1 MNIYPEIKQIVELN
15 EKITQLIEK
24 LSSQLDVDGC
34 DFNDAYFVKNCEEIN
49 NHLYDSER
57 NQLDND
63 SYGLIDDDYYCCQYT
78 GYCEDDFYG
87 TLYFKTDVPGQF
99 VAVPFSV

>member
-49 NHLYDSER
+49 NHLYDSEG

>member
-24 LSSQLDVDGC
+24 LSSQIDVDGY
-34 DFNDAYFVKNCEEIN
+34 DFNHAYFVKNCEEIN
-49 NHLYDSER
+49 NHLYDSAG
-57 NQLDND
+57 NQFDND
-63 SYGLIDDDYYCCQYT
+63 GLIDDDYYCCQYN
-78 GYCEDDFYG
+78 GYCEDDFHG

-99 VAVPFSV
+99 VAIPFDI

>member
-34 DFNDAYFVKNCEEIN
+34 DFYDAYFVENCEEIN
-49 NHLYDSER
+49 NHLYDSKE

>member
-15 EKITQLIEK
+15 EKITHLIEK

-34 DFNDAYFVKNCEEIN
+34 DFNDAYFVKNCEEIS
-49 NHLYDSER
+49 NHLYDSEG

-63 SYGLIDDDYYCCQYT
+63 SYGLIDSDYYCCQYR
-78 GYCEDDFYG
+78 GYCEDDFHG

-99 VAVPFSV
+99 VAIPFNI

>member
-49 NHLYDSER
+49 NHLYDSEG

-78 GYCEDDFYG
+78 GYCGDDFHG

-99 VAVPFSV
+99 VAVPFNV

>member
-1 MNIYPEIKQIVELN
+1 MNIYPEIKQIVELS

-99 VAVPFSV
+99 VAIPFNV